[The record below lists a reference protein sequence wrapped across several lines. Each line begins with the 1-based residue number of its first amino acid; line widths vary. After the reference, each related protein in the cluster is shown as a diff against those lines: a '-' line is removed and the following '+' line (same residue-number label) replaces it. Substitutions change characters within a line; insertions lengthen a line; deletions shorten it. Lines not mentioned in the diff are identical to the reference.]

1 MGCVFVFV
9 DKFLMKRI
17 AAVVC
22 CGSGRKLL
30 TNSAENYLFASDRNG
45 LIDSRRI
52 TKTLQYFS
60 SGCVI

>member
-1 MGCVFVFV
+1 
-9 DKFLMKRI
+9 MKRI
-17 AAVVC
+17 AAAVC

-45 LIDSRRI
+45 LTDSLRI

-60 SGCVI
+60 SGCVN